1 MLRRKDKSIR
11 NNVSSAYGCGI
22 RYVRRLN
29 KRIQARQNKP
39 TQTITTPKGFAP
51 D

>member
-1 MLRRKDKSIR
+1 MLRRKDKSHR
-11 NNVSSAYGCGI
+11 KNVSSAYGCGI

-39 TQTITTPKGFAP
+39 VQTTTTSKGFAP